1 MAKLLH
7 ANDLVKLCN
16 IDEAL
21 LKAEL
26 ERYSHNSSEV
36 RVALVPDYQTYRWHH
51 SREEFVAN
59 KLFGKS
65 PSVKG
70 AIVDGEEGNRVFCV
84 WTRTFGNTV
93 AENILYILRLVIEN
107 ERPLSEYECESGSN
121 QLSLKLS
128 SELVILATMAVLSAA
143 RQEAAAW
150 AMQKVVLWNPTP
162 LAVLAAQELEPTAKT
177 SDREIESI
185 PSLRWYGSKEESE
198 SVKWVANERFGWC

>member
-7 ANDLVKLCN
+7 ANELAKLCN

-21 LKAEL
+21 LKVEL
-26 ERYSHNSSEV
+26 ERYSPNSSKV

-59 KLFGKS
+59 KLLGKS

-70 AIVDGEEGNRVFCV
+70 AIVDGEEGNRVFCI
-84 WTRTFGNTV
+84 WTRIFGDTE

-107 ERPLSEYECESGSN
+107 QRPLSEYECESGSN
-121 QLSLKLS
+121 PVSLKLS
-128 SELVILATMAVLSAA
+128 SKPMILAAMAVLSAA
-143 RQEAAAW
+143 QQEAAAW

-162 LAVLAAQELEPTAKT
+162 LAVLAAQELEPTAEI
-177 SDREIESI
+177 SNREIESI

-198 SVKWVANERFGWC
+198 SVEWVANERFGWC